1 MSFQV
6 RVTRRAQ
13 RRLEEQHVT
22 EGGGCSTTGTLLTHT
37 WHVPWNSLSTLP
49 LDIILVFSNGK

>member
-6 RVTRRAQ
+6 RVARRAQ
-13 RRLEEQHVT
+13 RWLEEQHVT

-37 WHVPWNSLSTLP
+37 MYTMRHMTRPEE
-49 LDIILVFSNGK
+49 